1 MPLEARNFLMDL
13 MLEGKRAI
21 VTGGSRGIGKA
32 IARQLAREGC
42 DVVLGARTEGPLQ
55 EAAAELSKE
64 TGRKVVPLTVDT
76 MSVDSIKAFVKSA
89 ADALGG
95 VEIVMNC
102 AARVGGAQGDI
113 ESLDENEILHD
124 FEEKAIGYLRVAR
137 EAVPHM
143 KQAGFGRIVN
153 ISGLAGR
160 APGTNMSGGARNA
173 ATIVL
178 TKAWA
183 NALGKYNIT
192 VNAIYPGLTVTE
204 RTYENLE
211 QQAQRENTT
220 VEALKQALDDRA
232 LLKHATTAEDIAY
245 FAAFLASPLSIG
257 MTGEAIAVSGGSSTD
272 VHY

>member
-1 MPLEARNFLMDL
+1 MDL

-32 IARQLAREGC
+32 IARQLGREGC
-42 DVVLGARTEGPLQ
+42 DVALGARTEGPLK

-64 TGRKVVPLTVDT
+64 TGRKFIPLTVDT
-76 MSVDSIKAFVKSA
+76 KNLTSIKSFVKSA

-95 VEIVMNC
+95 VEIVVNC
-102 AARVGGAQGDI
+102 AAKVGGAQGDI
-113 ESLDENEILHD
+113 ETLDEQEILDD

-137 EAVPHM
+137 EAIPYM
-143 KQAGFGRIVN
+143 KTAGWGRIIN

-160 APGTNMSGGARNA
+160 APGTNLSGGARNA

-192 VNAIYPGLTVTE
+192 ANAIYPGLTVTE
-204 RTYENLE
+204 RTYDNLE
-211 QQAQRENTT
+211 
-220 VEALKQALDDRA
+220 KQAKTENKTVDELMHAMDERT
-232 LLKHATTAEDIAY
+232 LLKHVTTSEDIGY

-257 MTGEAIAVSGGSSTD
+257 MTGEAIAVSSGQGAD